1 MEGLWGFLSLKS
13 FSELLLILSSIEIMK
28 NYSKSISDT
37 VVQMQFTKNLLNLF
51 KLPYFFWSSPE
62 AYWLVS
68 NVWIFIS
75 WWIIGFNTGVHSFLW
90 IGDLSDSSLWS
101 SSRGRLEWSGLSKVP
116 RSSRAL
122 MKPFELL
129 ELSTNK

>member
-1 MEGLWGFLSLKS
+1 MEGLWLFLSLKS
-13 FSELLLILSSIEIMK
+13 FSELLLILSNIEIMK
-28 NYSKSISDT
+28 HYSKSVCDT
-37 VVQMQFTKNLLNLF
+37 VVQMKLTENALNLF
-51 KLPYFFWSSPE
+51 KLLYFIRISSE

-75 WWIIGFNTGVHSFLW
+75 WWIIGFNIGVHSFLW
-90 IGDLSDSSLWS
+90 IGDLSYSFLWS
-101 SSRGRLEWSGLSKVP
+101 SSRDRLEWSGLSKVP

-122 MKPFELL
+122 MKSYELL

>member
-1 MEGLWGFLSLKS
+1 MEGLWLFLSLKS

-28 NYSKSISDT
+28 HYSKSISDT
-37 VVQMQFTKNLLNLF
+37 VIQMQLTKNLLNLF
-51 KLPYFFWSSPE
+51 KLLYFFWSSPE

-90 IGDLSDSSLWS
+90 VIYLSGYSQN
-101 SSRGRLEWSGLSKVP
+101 SSRDWLEWSGLFKVP

>member
-1 MEGLWGFLSLKS
+1 MEGLWLFLSLKAV
-13 FSELLLILSSIEIMK
+13 SELLSILSSFEIVK
-28 NYSKSISDT
+28 HYSKSISDT
-37 VVQMQFTKNLLNLF
+37 IIQMQLTKNLLNLF
-51 KLPYFFWSSPE
+51 KLLYFFWSSPE

-90 IGDLSDSSLWS
+90 ILDLSSYSLCN
-101 SSRGRLEWSGLSKVP
+101 SSRDRFEWSGLSKVP

>member
-1 MEGLWGFLSLKS
+1 MEGLWLFLSLKAV
-13 FSELLLILSSIEIMK
+13 SELLSILSSIEIMK
-28 NYSKSISDT
+28 HYSKSISDT
-37 VVQMQFTKNLLNLF
+37 VVQMKFTKNLLNLF
-51 KLPYFFWSSPE
+51 KLLYFFWISSE
-62 AYWLVS
+62 AHWLVS

-90 IGDLSDSSLWS
+90 IGDLSDSFLWS
-101 SSRGRLEWSGLSKVP
+101 SSRDRLEWSGLFKVP